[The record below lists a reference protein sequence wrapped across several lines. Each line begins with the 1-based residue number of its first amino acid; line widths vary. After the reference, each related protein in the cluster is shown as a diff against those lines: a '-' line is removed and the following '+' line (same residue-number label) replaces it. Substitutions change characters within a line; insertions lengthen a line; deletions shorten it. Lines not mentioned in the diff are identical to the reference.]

1 TPTIMND
8 QEPPQVAHYWR
19 QWLRS
24 LPVKISL
31 IQLVVA
37 LVLLL
42 LTWWIMLGIQRQ
54 QLMSQELTVN
64 RHLGQLVVTRL
75 HEVTAQINS
84 LVTSLS
90 SLAELEQSH
99 PQQLIKLVPAL
110 LDLESQKQ
118 LIAGGGIWPDSL
130 AQKPHR
136 EALFWSRNHLGQL
149 TRVEGYNSPDSN
161 YQSEFWYKPI
171 KMLPTGKTLWFKA
184 YQNPL
189 TKETMVTASS
199 AMWFDHSYMGAT
211 TVDISL
217 KHLNQFIDAG
227 RADIP
232 GYVIVIDPYHQI
244 IAAPESLASNNLPRS
259 FNTLADKESGF
270 HKLWQKLKQVDM
282 EQAARAP
289 LQIKSEHRALLNH
302 LQGLTQDE
310 SLTTQSLL
318 ANLAN
323 GWPKSPL
330 ELTSFT
336 LEKDP
341 LLGTRAM
348 ASVFLMPD
356 TLWQVIVVTP
366 LDTLVKE
373 AKGIAGKVG
382 LLLVVIQFLALTM
395 LFWLLHRLLV
405 SPLSRM
411 AQALYQDKPEQLEI
425 QASKRQD
432 EIGKLA
438 GAIVSRQQ
446 QLETA
451 LASLEANHLALE
463 QQLAVQQES
472 KKQLNRYRDLLQ
484 ALMESSPNM
493 IFVKDLAGIYQMV
506 NPRYCQIVAQEQR
519 QIIGHTDED
528 LYEPA
533 DASRFRQN
541 DELALSSAEA
551 VTFEEVLSDHYGT
564 RHFKVTKFPIRN
576 EHDEVIAIGGIGHE
590 VIPKN

>member
-1 TPTIMND
+1 MNYRVT
-8 QEPPQVAHYWR
+8 PQVAGGWR
-19 QWLRS
+19 QRLRS

-90 SLAELEQSH
+90 SLAELEQAH
-99 PQQLIKLVPAL
+99 PQQLLKLVPAL

-118 LIAGGGIWPDSL
+118 LIAGGGIWPDSP
-130 AQKPHR
+130 AKQPHKD
-136 EALFWSRNHLGQL
+136 ALFWSRNSQGQL
-149 TRVEGYNSPDSN
+149 TQVEGYNAPDSN
-161 YQSEFWYKPI
+161 YQSEFWYEPTR
-171 KMLPTGKTLWFKA
+171 MLPSGKTLWSKA
-184 YQNPL
+184 YQDPL

-217 KHLNQFIDAG
+217 EHLNQFIDAG

-232 GYVIVIDPYHQI
+232 GYVMVIDPYHQI
-244 IAAPESLASNNLPRS
+244 IAAPESLASTNLPLS
-259 FNTLADKESGF
+259 FETLADEQSGF
-270 HKLWQKLKQVDM
+270 HSLWQQLKQVDM
-282 EQAARAP
+282 EQAARAS
-289 LQIKSEHRALLNH
+289 QRFNTQHRALLDH
-302 LQGLTQDE
+302 LQGLARDE
-310 SLTTQSLL
+310 ALTTQSLL

-323 GWPKSPL
+323 GWPGSPL

-336 LEKDP
+336 LTKDP
-341 LLGTRAM
+341 VLGTQAM

-366 LDTLVKE
+366 LDALGQE

-395 LFWLLHRLLV
+395 LFWVLHRLLV

-425 QASKRQD
+425 EASKRQD

-438 GAIVSRQQ
+438 SAIVSRQQ

-472 KKQLNRYRDLLQ
+472 KQQLSRFRDLLQ

-493 IFVKDLAGIYQMV
+493 IFVKDLAGVYQMV
-506 NPRYCQIVAQEQR
+506 NPRYCQIVAREQR
-519 QIIGHTDED
+519 QIVGHTDED

-551 VTFEEVLSDHYGT
+551 VTFEEILNDHYGV
-564 RHFKVTKFPIRN
+564 RHFKVTKFAIRN

-590 VIPKN
+590 VMPKNQ